1 MGNMGSGKTKDRLD
15 RWTDEYIHKIIMEI
29 YSIHHACMGL
39 ASVTATA
46 AGAPVSYQQR
56 LTIGRSLV
64 PFRHGTPN
72 LRLRKYPK
80 KTDLIGCVVGTRLA
94 DDGLCW
100 VRYDVNLR

>member
-1 MGNMGSGKTKDRLD
+1 MGNMGSGKTNDRLN
-15 RWTDEYIHKIIMEI
+15 RWTDEYIHKIWKFTP
-29 YSIHHACMGL
+29 YTMGL

-56 LTIGRSLV
+56 LTIGRSVV

-72 LRLRKYPK
+72 IRLRKYPK

-94 DDGLCW
+94 DDGLC
-100 VRYDVNLR
+100 